1 MPGSPGCHR
10 DDGGRTLC
18 SVSTDRIMAR
28 VFLGWLLFVCPQ
40 ADGAASRPQ
49 SGSPETGGSG
59 DPSLEVRLQ
68 QVLTAPVLVRS
79 SWGVQVQSMD
89 TGKIL
94 FAENP
99 QKRLIPASNLKLLT
113 AVAAVEDL
121 GPDFRFTTRI
131 WTDGRI
137 EDGTLEG
144 NLIIQGGGDPTLG
157 ARFNSPDPEK
167 LEQGDPLAVFRKWE
181 ENLRNLGIRRIRG
194 RLLADD
200 SLLESEG
207 PGRGWS
213 WDDLVY
219 GYGAVPSG
227 LQFNEGVA
235 LVRVSPAGAG
245 SPAHLLWRPRT
256 PLIRWRNQIR
266 TGPREELEL
275 KWRRR
280 EGEVVLAGAVEP
292 SQNPVWLSVAVRNPV
307 RYFTSTFAEV
317 LRSGDLELMDHEQ
330 GENGHGNPGESRTEL
345 FSHHS
350 PPLSQVLPV
359 FLKISQNL
367 YGETLLR
374 MLDPAPNGKRG
385 AAGLMRMESM
395 LVRRVGLDPDSF
407 LLADGSGLSRHN
419 LISAGAVMRL
429 LEYAH
434 RQSYGTAFRQWL
446 PAAGTDGTLRRRMTA
461 PGLKGRIQ
469 AKTGS
474 MEGVRALSGF
484 LETVHGETLAFALL
498 VNSLKGDESD
508 LEALQEEFLQVLVN
522 LPGTGTPP
530 SPPQ

>member
-1 MPGSPGCHR
+1 
-10 DDGGRTLC
+10 
-18 SVSTDRIMAR
+18 MAR
-28 VFLGWLLFVCPQ
+28 FFLGWLLFICPP
-40 ADGAASRPQ
+40 ADGAAPRPQ
-49 SGSPETGGSG
+49 SGSPEAGGSS
-59 DPSLEVRLQ
+59 DPRLVVRLN
-68 QVLTAPVLVRS
+68 QVLSAPVLVRS
-79 SWGVQVQSMD
+79 SWGVQVRSMD

-113 AVAAVEDL
+113 AVAAVEEL

-144 NLIIQGGGDPTLG
+144 NLIIHGSGDPTLG
-157 ARFNSPDPEK
+157 ARFYSPDPEK
-167 LEQGDPLAVFRKWE
+167 MEEGDPLAVFRQWR
-181 ENLRNLGIRRIRG
+181 ENLRNLGIQRIRG

-200 SLLESEG
+200 SLLEAEG

-213 WDDLVY
+213 WDDLAY

-235 LVRVSPAGAG
+235 LVRVSPTGAG
-245 SPAHLLWRPRT
+245 SPAHLLWRPPT
-256 PLIRWRNQIR
+256 PLIRWRNRIR
-266 TGPREELEL
+266 TGPREELEV

-280 EGEVVLAGAVEP
+280 EGEVVLAGSVEL
-292 SQNPVWLSVAVRNPV
+292 SQGPVWLSVAVRNPV
-307 RYFTSTFAEV
+307 GYFTSTFAEV
-317 LRSGDLELMDHEQ
+317 LRSSHLELVGQRE
-330 GENGHGNPGESRTEL
+330 GENGHGYPGESRTEL
-345 FSHHS
+345 FSHDS
-350 PPLSQVLPV
+350 PPLSQVLRV

-367 YGETLLR
+367 YGETLVR
-374 MLDPAPNGKRG
+374 MLDPAPSGKRG
-385 AAGLMRMESM
+385 EAGLMRMESI
-395 LVRRVGLDPDSF
+395 LAHRVGLDPDSF

-419 LISAGAVMRL
+419 LISAGAVVRL

-484 LETVHGETLAFALL
+484 LETVHGETLAFAML
-498 VNSLKGDESD
+498 VNSLKGDEAD
-508 LEALQEEFLQVLVN
+508 LQALQEEFLQVLVN
-522 LPGTGTPP
+522 VPGTGTPP
-530 SPPQ
+530 SPPR